1 MTCHHCGAHID
12 NGLALCELCQRKAS
26 TILEYLP
33 IYFRNLARWHR
44 PNRPNGSLG
53 SSGSWLLRRGETTG
67 ADRIGAALDLAL
79 TMLLDHAATLTKAR
93 YFPRPLTYTDAVLRG
108 DVADAEAEALID
120 DPARWV
126 TALCRGF
133 DEHLV
138 SIATLDWCSQFV
150 TDLAEHDVR
159 LCALTETAVPGWY
172 AGACRVCSA
181 NTYVVPGLTWLTC
194 RRCGTTTAAR
204 DHVELVLDEARDWIA
219 PPKRIAEAIVAL
231 VDTEQSVP
239 KLHERIKKWQQRE
252 RLVGI
257 RRLDSDGDE
266 VGPKRYRL
274 GDVLDVL
281 LVDGATRP
289 GASLDTTA
297 S

>member
-1 MTCHHCGAHID
+1 MNCHHCGAHVN
-12 NGLALCELCQRKAS
+12 NGLALCALCQRKAR

-33 IYFRNLARWHR
+33 VYFRNLARWSR
-44 PNRPNGSLG
+44 PNRPNGSPG
-53 SSGSWLLRRGETTG
+53 AMDSWVLRRGDTG
-67 ADRIGAALDLAL
+67 DANRIGAALDDAGNML
-79 TMLLDHAATLTKAR
+79 TTWARTLS
-93 YFPRPLTYTDAVLRG
+93 DDRG
-108 DVADAEAEALID
+108 VTTPSADDEPSQVD
-120 DPARWV
+120 
-126 TALCRGF
+126 ALCAWF
-133 DEHLV
+133 AEHLV
-138 SIATLDWCSQFV
+138 TIATLDWCGQFV
-150 TDLAEHDVR
+150 ADLDRHEVR
-159 LCALTETAVPGWY
+159 LLGLTEDAVPGWY
-172 AGACRVCSA
+172 AGACRRCGTS
-181 NTYVVPGLTWLTC
+181 TYVVPGLTWLTC

-239 KLHERIKKWQQRE
+239 RLHERIKKWQQRE